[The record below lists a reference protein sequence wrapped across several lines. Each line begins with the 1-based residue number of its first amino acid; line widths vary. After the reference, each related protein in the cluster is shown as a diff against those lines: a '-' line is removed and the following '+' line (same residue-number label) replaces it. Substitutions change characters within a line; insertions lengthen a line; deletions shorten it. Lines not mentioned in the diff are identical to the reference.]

1 MTALVTLLA
10 AASVL
15 GTEFGSELAASVGGA
30 GQDVLAAL
38 TAAEAAGLAIRQ

>member
-1 MTALVTLLA
+1 MTALAGLLA

-15 GTEFGSELAASVGGA
+15 GTEFGSELAASVSGA

-38 TAAEAAGLAIRQ
+38 AAAEAPGWRPGS